1 MTTAT
6 ITRPRATSRRSVL
19 AAIALVAGIAAF
31 IGLGTV
37 ALRSPEVVDE
47 VRIVNDTS
55 YDIRVA
61 VSGSD
66 GRTLG
71 LGNAPRNDRLT
82 VRSVLDQGDT
92 WTFTFSY
99 AGEQAAAVSLTSA
112 ELERAGWTIAVPEE
126 AGDRLETAGFLPP
139 RGARP

>member
-19 AAIALVAGIAAF
+19 TAIALVAGIAVF

-55 YDIRVA
+55 YDIHVG

-66 GRTLG
+66 GRSLG
-71 LGNAPRNDRLT
+71 LGNAPRKDLLT
-82 VRSVLDQGDT
+82 VQSVLDQGER

-99 AGEQAAAVSLTSA
+99 AGEQAAELSLTSA
-112 ELERAGWTIAVPEE
+112 ELERAGWTVAVPAE
-126 AGDRLETAGFLPP
+126 AGDRLETAGFPPP
-139 RGARP
+139 RGATP

>member
-6 ITRPRATSRRSVL
+6 IARPRATSRRSVFG
-19 AAIALVAGIAAF
+19 AIALVAGITAF

-55 YDIRVA
+55 YDIHVG

-66 GRTLG
+66 GRSLG
-71 LGNAPRNDRLT
+71 LGNVPRKGLLT
-82 VRSVLDQGDT
+82 VRSVLDQGDR

-99 AGEQAAAVSLTSA
+99 AGEHAAEVSMTRA
-112 ELERAGWTIAVPEE
+112 ELERGGWTIAVPAE

-139 RGARP
+139 RGATP

>member
-1 MTTAT
+1 VTTAT

-19 AAIALVAGIAAF
+19 AAIALVAGITAF
-31 IGLGTV
+31 IGLGTI
-37 ALRSPEVVDE
+37 ALRSPAVVDE

-55 YDIRVA
+55 YDIHVG

-71 LGNAPRNDRLT
+71 LGNVSQKDLLT

-92 WTFTFSY
+92 WIFTFSY
-99 AGEQAAAVSLTSA
+99 AGEHAAEVSLTSG
-112 ELERAGWTIAVPEE
+112 ELERAGWTVAVPAE
-126 AGDRLETAGFLPP
+126 AGDRLETAGFPPP
-139 RGARP
+139 RGATP